1 VEPRS
6 AAAVARGRTIIRSCK
21 TGVVQVREIEVDGL
35 PVRYRVAGTGRPLVL
50 VHGLSG
56 SWRWWT
62 PLTERLGRCR
72 RLHLVQLPR
81 LGRGLGAGGL
91 APWLGRW
98 LDAADLGRV
107 DLFGHSLGGLVAA
120 EVAAR
125 RREQVRR
132 LVLAAPAGIPCGRGV
147 LGRTLP
153 LVEALFDVRRRLP
166 TIVADA
172 VRAGPISLAHG
183 VAYVLE
189 RDLRAE
195 LADIRVPTL
204 LIWGERDRLVPA
216 SIAEEW
222 ERLLSDA
229 RLVRLSCGHVPMW
242 EAPREVSGAV
252 VTFLEEQ
259 LADDAGDELRLRVVD
274 GMGLAGGD
282 YQAAAG
288 Q

>member
-1 VEPRS
+1 VE
-6 AAAVARGRTIIRSCK
+6 
-21 TGVVQVREIEVDGL
+21 VREIEVDGL
-35 PVRYRVAGTGRPLVL
+35 PVRYRVAGTGSALVL

-62 PLTERLGRCR
+62 PLVARLGGRR
-72 RLHLVQLPR
+72 RLHLVELPR
-81 LGRGLGAGGL
+81 LGRRLGAGSL

-98 LDAADLGRV
+98 LDAVGLGRV

-125 RREQVRR
+125 RQEQVRR

-153 LVEALFDVRRRLP
+153 LVEALFDVRGRLP

-172 VRAGPISLAHG
+172 VRTGPISLAHG
-183 VAYVLE
+183 LAYVLE

-204 LIWGERDRLVPA
+204 LIWGERDRLVPV
-216 SIAEEW
+216 SIAAEW
-222 ERLLSDA
+222 ERLLSDS

-242 EAPREVSGAV
+242 EAPRELSGAV
-252 VTFLEEQ
+252 VAFLEEQ
-259 LADDAGDELRLRVVD
+259 LADDTGDELRLRVVD
-274 GMGLAGGD
+274 CMGLARDD